1 MNKIILVL
9 FSILILFFQ
18 TQSFSEEKLIFGK
31 AKVTDGD
38 TIKIHGEKIRL
49 HGIDAPEIKQV
60 CYDKDNKPYPCG
72 VVAKD
77 FLDNYIFHSGLKD
90 IKKDPFSKTKGMVYC
105 YYSERD
111 RYKRIIG
118 KCFLGKENFFY
129 LNEAMVLK
137 GYAVA
142 YTRYSKDYIE
152 AENTAKAEGRGI
164 WQGKFDL
171 PEDWR
176 RKNK

>member
-1 MNKIILVL
+1 MNKIILSL
-9 FSILILFFQ
+9 SSILILFFAGQ
-18 TQSFSEEKLIFGK
+18 LHSEEKVIYGF
-31 AKVTDGD
+31 AKVIDGD
-38 TIKIHGEKIRL
+38 SIKIGKESIRL
-49 HGIDAPEIKQV
+49 QGIDAPEVKQV
-60 CYDKDNKPYPCG
+60 CKKKNDKPYMCG
-72 VVAKD
+72 LIAKD
-77 FLDNYIFHSGLKD
+77 ALKNYIQAAILTSGENL
-90 IKKDPFSKTKGMVYC
+90 VYC

-118 KCFLGKENFFY
+118 KCFLGKESIFY
-129 LNEAMVLK
+129 LNEVMVRR
-137 GYAVA
+137 GHAVA

>member
-31 AKVTDGD
+31 AKVIDGD
-38 TIKIHGEKIRL
+38 TIKINGENIRL
-49 HGIDAPEIKQV
+49 HGIDAPEIKQI
-60 CYDKDNKPYPCG
+60 CKNKDNNPYACG
-72 VVAKD
+72 VVAKEA
-77 FLDNYIFHSGLKD
+77 LYNWI
-90 IKKDPFSKTKGMVYC
+90 SKSKEQVYC

-118 KCFLGKENFFY
+118 KCYFGPKSAMS
-129 LNEAMVLK
+129 LNKLMVQS

-142 YTRYSKDYIE
+142 YTRYSNDYIE
-152 AENTAKAEGRGI
+152 DQNSAKSFPRGI
-164 WQGKFDL
+164 WEGKFDL
-171 PEDWR
+171 PEEWR

>member
-1 MNKIILVL
+1 MKKLSLIL

-31 AKVTDGD
+31 AEVIDGD
-38 TIKIHGEKIRL
+38 TIKINGEKIRL
-49 HGIDAPEIKQV
+49 HGIDSPEIKQV
-60 CYDKDNKPYPCG
+60 CQNKDNNPYACG

-77 FLDNYIFHSGLKD
+77 FLDNYIFSSGLID
-90 IKKDPFSKTKGMVYC
+90 ITKAPKSETNRMVYC

-118 KCFLGKENFFY
+118 KCYVGKDSKFN
-129 LNEAMVLK
+129 LNHEMVSS
-137 GYAVA
+137 GQAVA
-142 YTRYSKDYIE
+142 YTKYSKDYIK
-152 AENTAKAEGRGI
+152 AQNKAKQKGIGI

-171 PEDWR
+171 PEEWR
-176 RKNK
+176 RQNK